1 MNAYVCFFLKV
12 FHDFLF
18 ERDIGILYLTKQGR
32 DMNSVG
38 KIKEI
43 ITRQGISQK
52 ELAARIGMQESGMS
66 KLLSGR
72 TNNPRSVTLKTI
84 ADALGVDVRE
94 LLDVGG
100 SLPETDDFQRDYV
113 QVPHCDAAEFDGTQK
128 FMGFLC
134 FRRDW
139 LQEKH
144 LDVDKLAV
152 ITAKGDSMLPTIKPG
167 AVLLI
172 DLRMQAALHDGLY
185 VMSYGGQLHCK
196 RILVEPER
204 IQVKSDNPAYGF
216 FYCERHE
223 VKIIGRVVWAGQ
235 EY

>member
-1 MNAYVCFFLKV
+1 MNAV
-12 FHDFLF
+12 
-18 ERDIGILYLTKQGR
+18 E
-32 DMNSVG
+32 

-100 SLPETDDFQRDYV
+100 SLPETGDFQRDYV
-113 QVPHCDAAEFDGTQK
+113 QIPHCDVAGCDGAPDIDGQK

-144 LDVDKLAV
+144 LDVDRLAV

-167 AVLLI
+167 AVLLV
-172 DLRMQAALHDGLY
+172 DLRMQEVLHDGLY
-185 VMSYGGQLHCK
+185 VMRYGGQLHCK
-196 RILVEPER
+196 RVLVEPER

-216 FYCERHE
+216 FYCAEHE